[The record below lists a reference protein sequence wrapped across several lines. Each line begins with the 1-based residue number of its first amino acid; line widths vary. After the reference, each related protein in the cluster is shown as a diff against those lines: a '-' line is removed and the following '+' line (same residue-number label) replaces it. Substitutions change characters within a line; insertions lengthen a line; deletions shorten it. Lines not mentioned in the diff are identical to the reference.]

1 VTVPDP
7 YPSGDTSA
15 TPALTALLR
24 DRIAREGP
32 LPFPEFMATAL
43 YEPTLGYYARETRQV
58 GRGGDFFTSVS
69 VGPLFGQLLARRFL
83 TWWQEAGQPTRWR
96 LTECGAHDGT
106 FAGDILTALQALS
119 PPAFAAL
126 EYRIIEP
133 LPLLAEAQ
141 AANLAAFGE
150 TVDILPSP
158 AALTHDPLPGIVFG
172 NELLDALP
180 FHLVEWHNGA
190 WAELHVENAPHKV
203 SVSGSSLSNFKFQ
216 ISNSSAP
223 LSPELSAALN
233 RLPIP
238 NGPYRTEVRTNF
250 SSFLAPLLAAITHGR
265 MIWPDYGFARPEYYL
280 PERNTGTLRTFQR
293 HRAGEDPLDSPGERD
308 ITAHVDFTAVAEA
321 AINLGAT
328 PAEFAGQGS
337 WLTRLAEPWL
347 RESEAALT
355 PAQIRQFQTLVHPGH
370 LGAKFHILELAWN
383 EAVDPEQAAQA
394 LRRLALE

>member
-15 TPALTALLR
+15 TPALTVLLR

-43 YEPTLGYYARETRQV
+43 YEPALGYYARETRQV

-83 TWWQEAGQPTRWR
+83 AWWTEAGQPGRWR
-96 LTECGAHDGT
+96 LIECGAHDGT
-106 FAGDILTALQALS
+106 LARDILTALQTLS
-119 PPAFAAL
+119 PSAFAAL

-141 AANLAAFGE
+141 AVHLAAFGE
-150 TVDILPSP
+150 TVGILSSP

-180 FHLVEWHNGA
+180 FHLVEWHDGA
-190 WAELHVENAPHKV
+190 WAELRVENASPA
-203 SVSGSSLSNFKFQ
+203 SSLSNFKFQ
-216 ISNSSAP
+216 ISNSSVS
-223 LSPELSAALN
+223 LSPELSAALH

-238 NGPYRTEVRTNF
+238 PGRYRTEVRTNF
-250 SSFLAPLLAAITHGR
+250 TSFLAPLLAALTHGR

-280 PERNTGTLRTFQR
+280 PERNTGTLRTFQH
-293 HRAGEDPLDSPGERD
+293 HRAGDDPLDSPGERD

-321 AINLGAT
+321 ALTLGAT

-347 RESEAALT
+347 RENEATLT
-355 PAQIRQFQTLVHPGH
+355 PAQIRQFQTLVHPAH
-370 LGAKFHILELAWN
+370 LGAKFHVLELAWN
-383 EAVDPEQAAQA
+383 EAVDPAQA
-394 LRRLALE
+394 DQAVRRLALE

>member
-32 LPFPEFMATAL
+32 LPFPEFMAMAL
-43 YEPTLGYYARETRQV
+43 YEPALGYYARETRQV

-83 TWWQEAGQPTRWR
+83 AWWQEHGQPTRWR
-96 LTECGAHDGT
+96 LIECGAHDGT
-106 FAGDILTALQALS
+106 LAGDILAALQTLS

-141 AANLAAFGE
+141 TATLASFGG
-150 TVDILPSP
+150 TVGILPSP
-158 AALTHDPLPGIVFG
+158 AALTRDPLPGIVFG

-180 FHLVEWHNGA
+180 FHLVEWHDGA
-190 WAELHVENAPHKV
+190 WRELRVANA
-203 SVSGSSLSNFKFQ
+203 SEISNFKFQ
-216 ISNSSAP
+216 ISNPP
-223 LSPELSAALN
+223 LSPELAATLD
-233 RLPIP
+233 RLPLP
-238 NGPYRTEVRTNF
+238 TGAYRTEVRTNF
-250 SSFLAPLLAAITHGR
+250 TSFLAPLFAALTHGR
-265 MIWPDYGFARPEYYL
+265 MIWPDYGFARPEYYM

-293 HRAGEDPLDSPGERD
+293 HQAGEDPLDSPGERD

-321 AINLGAT
+321 AIELGAT
-328 PAEFAGQGS
+328 LAGFTGQGS

-347 RESEAALT
+347 RENEAALT
-355 PAQIRQFQTLVHPGH
+355 PAQIRQFQTLVHPAH
-370 LGAKFHILELAWN
+370 LGAKFHLLELAWK
-383 EAVDPEQAAQA
+383 EATDPELAAQA
-394 LRRLALE
+394 MRRLAME

>member
-1 VTVPDP
+1 MTVPDP

-15 TPALTALLR
+15 TPALSALLR
-24 DRIAREGP
+24 DRIARDGA
-32 LPFPEFMATAL
+32 LPFPEFMAAAL
-43 YEPTLGYYARETRQV
+43 YEPTHGYYARETRQV

-83 TWWQEAGQPTRWR
+83 AWWHEAGQPARWR
-96 LTECGAHDGT
+96 LIECGAHDGT
-106 FAGDILTALQALS
+106 LAADILTALQTLS
-119 PPAFAAL
+119 PSAFAAL

-141 AANLAAFGE
+141 TAHLAAFGE
-150 TVDILPSP
+150 TVGILQSP
-158 AALTHDPLPGIVFG
+158 ATLIHDPLPGIVFG

-180 FHLVEWHNGA
+180 FHLVEWHEGG
-190 WAELHVENAPHKV
+190 WAELRVENVSPEATPAP
-203 SVSGSSLSNFKFQ
+203 GSSPSNFKFQ
-216 ISNSSAP
+216 ISNPP
-223 LSPELSAALN
+223 LSPELSAALDQ
-233 RLPIP
+233 LPIP
-238 NGPYRTEVRTNF
+238 TGDYRTEVRTNF
-250 SSFLAPLLAAITHGR
+250 TSFLAPLLAALTHGR

-293 HRAGEDPLDSPGERD
+293 HRAGDDPLDSPGERD

-337 WLTRLAEPWL
+337 WLTHLAEPWL
-347 RESEAALT
+347 RENEAAWT
-355 PAQIRQFQTLVHPGH
+355 PSQIRQFQTLVHPGH

-394 LRRLALE
+394 MRRLALE